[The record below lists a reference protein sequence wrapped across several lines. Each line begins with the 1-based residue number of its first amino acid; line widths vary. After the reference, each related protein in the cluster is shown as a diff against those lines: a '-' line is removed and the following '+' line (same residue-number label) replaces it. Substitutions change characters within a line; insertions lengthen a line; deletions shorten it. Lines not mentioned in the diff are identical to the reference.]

1 MTTRIEFISS
11 QGHSLAGLIDAP
23 EGEPRAYAL
32 FAHCFTCNKD
42 LPIAGRIGR
51 ELSREGI
58 ALVRFDFPGLGES
71 EGRFVDSTF
80 STNVDDLL
88 AVSEQM
94 SHALGPCKLM
104 IGHSFGGPA
113 AIVAAAQLETVVAV
127 AVVGSPFSPEHVS
140 HFYAG
145 AEFSEEDVISINVAG
160 RRFEISRE
168 FARDV
173 STHHMEETIRNLGRP
188 LAIFHSPVDQIVG
201 IENAAQIYSAALHPK
216 SFVSLDRAD
225 HLVSDA
231 ETTAYLGHV
240 LSAWAQYYVG

>member
-1 MTTRIEFISS
+1 MATRTEFTSS
-11 QGHSLAGLIDAP
+11 QGHRLAGLIDTP
-23 EGEPRAYAL
+23 EGQTRAYAV

-58 ALVRFDFPGLGES
+58 SLVRFDFPGLGNS
-71 EGRFVDSTF
+71 EGRFVESTF

-94 SHALGPCKLM
+94 SRTLGPPELM
-104 IGHSFGGPA
+104 IGHSFGGPT
-113 AIVAAAQLETVVAV
+113 AIVAASKLETVAAV
-127 AVVGSPFSPEHVS
+127 AVIGAPFSPEHVS
-140 HFYAG
+140 HFYEG
-145 AEFSEEDVISINVAG
+145 AEFADEDVISINVAG
-160 RRFEISRE
+160 RTFEISRE

-173 STHHMEETIRNLGRP
+173 GTHRMEETIRNLGRP
-188 LAIFHSPVDQIVG
+188 IAIFHSPADEIVG
-201 IENAAQIYSAALHPK
+201 IENAAQIFSAALHPK

-240 LSAWAQYYVG
+240 LSAWAQYYIG